1 MNTNNSISNSLKK
14 LLELNTNSLKTFERI
29 NEAVTTNQKSI
40 PLEILTD
47 EGTKIVSIPGFGFMQ
62 KELQRLDTNLKAL
75 TGLGKGTTRIKLP
88 DGTFQNI
95 ITSALK
101 SPANDL
107 TAVARPIN
115 FSTAPNYFAEDFL
128 NPMLK
133 TSFDV
138 SGQIPND
145 TERVL
150 VKRIIFDSSNQTA
163 VDWFNENYRNQE
175 NIDYL
180 TAIRDV
186 VNNSIAYIVD
196 EELRDMPYR
205 TGQYTGKFDVLS
217 ISNSQR
223 EVIEGGVTKKQAI
236 KLYTLDKLTYSDK
249 SKDLDQT
256 ELIRVGD
263 ELMVA
268 GGSKNTRYVID
279 KLDSSTRQV
288 ELRLI
293 EGYEPIKIGAN
304 VLGIYKNEDNNL
316 QVEVPCGFNERVLMF
331 MKPIDADS
339 KLLAENWSPGV
350 GYYTNEL
357 TLTQEDG
364 VQITLAEFYKDN
376 VADFSR
382 MIDALKVDSVPPAA
396 IGVTPDAPVLNS
408 ENFKVVQVNTH
419 LSANDAKGKITK
431 LQADKITVDEAVKK
445 LDSTVAKKRGEIAT
459 KKYRSE
465 VQRDKDKSELNSLI
479 EERASEAKMF
489 SSIVNQIQSVSADTN
504 VKKASPKYRI
514 RGFWAIPGAKKVA
527 DTADQEVVQFI
538 VAYRYLST
546 SGKSGEAAQ
555 LKFKEDGREKTA
567 VFSNW
572 NEKKTKVR
580 PRAKSIAPD
589 GTVATKFT
597 WQPSRVEDGQE
608 INFNQLDIAI
618 SQGETVEIRVKSIS
632 EAGYPQN
639 PIMSDWSESM
649 TVAFPE
655 AEIDT
660 TDIAATV
667 EANLAEL
674 ARVRMN
680 EELTAQGI
688 YTHVEDSFTANESYY
703 AHTATNIASG
713 FLTEEQKPISV
724 YDKIA
729 ELEAQLAGLKGTVE
743 AEVGELVVKIVDEDG
758 TVTNVTKDQTVQIF
772 AGYYVNE
779 VADLSVRKGH
789 IVNKTFR
796 LQLENSKASKLEL
809 VSRLVGDRNKP
820 AYRSSASASTEA
832 TNFFGIDINDA
843 GGESPDKKIENDSY
857 YLTEGKYDLA
867 PIQYQNV
874 DTAQTEKTG
883 DAPYQ
888 SAQRRGQF
896 IYSRFMDIANQN
908 SHYIVE
914 PLETVTTP
922 FDITDYEH
930 GLSYTST
937 LAQGNSTQDFI
948 WSGDFVA
955 GLGNSAYG
963 PGESFDPSKVGV
975 TSISTIGLYPYNRGL
990 YLHKDH
996 PLLENVWEDA
1006 NDSGSIDIDAVRR
1019 SMIFSMPKTATQA
1032 TGATLF
1038 SFFGYNRLLNSAS
1051 IGNKQ
1056 QTAFHTGK
1064 GLKEQ
1069 NLWANSSVPE
1079 DLGRPIKMSFE
1090 ENDQYL
1096 LGGRSCG
1103 AFLYMN
1109 PINMEALKVGGDT
1122 RRSKK
1127 EINPKKDNES
1137 NAVSVEVVFQY
1148 RMTDYFGNN
1157 PDIDTGRIGGFA
1169 RLAYNNLT
1177 YTKKIG
1183 FDIFDKYGEQFSFD
1197 LEVFAKYSPKGKNL
1211 NSIRAARITRDSGP
1225 SNPIS
1230 TWYQVQNGRNIL
1242 QQ

>member
-1 MNTNNSISNSLKK
+1 MNTNNSISNSLKR

-29 NEAVTTNQKSI
+29 NEAVTTEQKSI

-47 EGTKIVSIPGFGFMQ
+47 EGTKIVSIPGFGYMQ

-75 TGLGKGTTRIKLP
+75 TGLGKGSTKIKLP

-101 SPANDL
+101 TPASDF
-107 TAVARPIN
+107 TTVDRPIN

-163 VDWFNENYRNQE
+163 VEWFNDNYRNQE
-175 NIDYL
+175 NVDYL

-186 VNNSIAYIVD
+186 VNNNIAYIVD

-205 TGQYTGKFDVLS
+205 TGQYNGKFDVLS

-223 EVIEGGVTKKQAI
+223 EVLENGVTIKQAI

-249 SKDLDQT
+249 TKDLDET
-256 ELIRVGD
+256 ELLRVGD

-268 GGSKNTRYVID
+268 GGSKNTRYRID

-293 EGYEPIKIGAN
+293 EGYEAIKIGAN

-316 QVEVPCGFNERVLMF
+316 QVEIPCGFNERVLMF
-331 MKPIDADS
+331 MKAIDADS

-364 VQITLAEFYKDN
+364 VQITLAEYYKEN

-382 MIDALKVDSVPPAA
+382 MIDALKVDSIPPAA
-396 IGVTPDAPVLNS
+396 VGVTPDAPALDGA
-408 ENFKVVQVNTH
+408 NFKVVQINTH
-419 LSANDAKGKITK
+419 LGANDAKDKITK
-431 LQADKITVDEAVKK
+431 LSADKITVDEGVKK
-445 LDSTVAKKRGEIAT
+445 LDTTIAKKREEIAT
-459 KKYRSE
+459 KKYESE
-465 VQRDKDKSELNSLI
+465 VQKDKDKSELNSLI
-479 EERASEAKMF
+479 EERTSEAKLF
-489 SSIVNQIQSVSADTN
+489 NSIVNQIQSVSADTN

-527 DTADQEVVQFI
+527 DTANQEVVQFI

-555 LKFKEDGREKTA
+555 LKFAENGREKTA

-580 PRAKSIAPD
+580 PRAKSVNPD

-597 WQPSRVEDGQE
+597 WQESKIEDGQE
-608 INFNQLDIAI
+608 INFNQLDIPI
-618 SQGETVEIRVKSIS
+618 SQGETVEIKVKSIS

-639 PIMSDWSESM
+639 PIISDWSESM

-680 EELTAQGI
+680 EELTAQGV
-688 YTHVEDSFTANESYY
+688 YTHVGDSFTANESYY
-703 AHTATNIASG
+703 AHVATNIASG
-713 FLTEEQKPISV
+713 FLSPEQKPISV

-729 ELEAQLAGLKGTVE
+729 ELEAQIAGLKGTVE
-743 AEVGELVVKIVDEDG
+743 AEVGELVVKIVAEDG
-758 TVTNVTKDQTVQIF
+758 TVTNVAKDTTIQLF
-772 AGYYVNE
+772 AGYYVDE
-779 VADLSVRKGH
+779 VADLTIRKGH
-789 IVNKTFR
+789 IVNKTFK
-796 LQLENSKASKLEL
+796 LQLENSKATKLEL
-809 VSRLVGDRNKP
+809 VSRLVGDRNKA
-820 AYRSSASASTEA
+820 AYRSSSGNSTESSNKFGLA
-832 TNFFGIDINDA
+832 LNDNNADNFDT
-843 GGESPDKKIENDSY
+843 KVENDTY

-867 PIQYQNV
+867 PIQFQNV
-874 DTAQTEKTG
+874 DTNTVDESGT
-883 DAPYQ
+883 APYQ

-896 IYSRFMDIANQN
+896 VYSRFMDIANQN
-908 SHYIVE
+908 PHYIVE
-914 PLETVTTP
+914 PLETVTQP

-930 GLSYTST
+930 GLSYDAASPLAST
-937 LAQGNSTQDFI
+937 NGVNDFI
-948 WSGDFVA
+948 WSGEFGQGA
-955 GLGNSAYG
+955 GSAPYG
-963 PGESFDPSKVGV
+963 TAEMWDNTKVNT
-975 TSISTIGLYPYNRGL
+975 TSISNVTLYGYTRGL

-1006 NDSGSIDIDAVRR
+1006 NAAEAIDINTVRD

-1038 SFFGYNRLLNSAS
+1038 SFFGYNSNLNSVG

-1056 QTAFHTGK
+1056 QTAYHNGR
-1064 GLKEQ
+1064 GLSAQ
-1069 NLWANSSVPE
+1069 TVDA

-1103 AFLYMN
+1103 SFLYMS
-1109 PINMEALKVGGDT
+1109 PINIETLKVGGDT

-1137 NAVSVEVVFQY
+1137 NAVSVDIVFQY

-1157 PDIDTGRIGGFA
+1157 ESLDTGRIGGFA

-1177 YTKKIG
+1177 YTKKVG

-1197 LEVFAKYSPKGKNL
+1197 FEVFAKYSPKGKNL
-1211 NSIRAARITRDSGP
+1211 NSIKAARLTRNVSTT
-1225 SNPIS
+1225 PIQ
-1230 TWYQVQNGRNIL
+1230 TWYTQDNRGRNII
-1242 QQ
+1242 QE

>member
-1 MNTNNSISNSLKK
+1 MNTNNSISNSLKR

-29 NEAVTTNQKSI
+29 NEAVTTEQKSI

-75 TGLGKGTTRIKLP
+75 TGLGKGTTKIKLP

-133 TSFDV
+133 TAFDV

-150 VKRIIFDSSNQTA
+150 VKRIIFDSSNQAA
-163 VDWFNENYRNQE
+163 VEFFNDNYRNQE
-175 NIDYL
+175 NVDYL

-186 VNNSIAYIVD
+186 VNNNIAYIVD

-249 SKDLDQT
+249 SKDLDET
-256 ELIRVGD
+256 ELLRVGD

-279 KLDSSTRQV
+279 KMDASTRQV
-288 ELRLI
+288 ELRLV

-316 QVEVPCGFNERVLMF
+316 QIEIPCGFNERVLMF
-331 MKPIDADS
+331 MKAIDADS

-364 VQITLAEFYKDN
+364 VEITLAEYYKEN

-396 IGVTPDAPVLNS
+396 VGVTPDAPVLDG
-408 ENFKVVQVNTH
+408 ENFKVVQINTH

-431 LQADKITVDEAVKK
+431 LNADKITVDEAVKK
-445 LDSTVAKKRGEIAT
+445 LDSTISKKREEIAT
-459 KKYRSE
+459 KKYESK
-465 VQRDKDKSELNSLI
+465 VQRDKDKSELNSLV
-479 EERASEAKMF
+479 EERVSSAKMF

-504 VKKASPKYRI
+504 VKNVSPKYRI
-514 RGFWAIPGAKKVA
+514 RGFWAIPTAKKVA
-527 DTADQEVVQFI
+527 DTSDQEVVQFI

-555 LKFKEDGREKTA
+555 LKFKEEGREKTA

-572 NEKKTKVR
+572 IEKKTKVR

-589 GTVATKFT
+589 GTVSTKFT

-618 SQGETVEIRVKSIS
+618 SQGETVEIRIKSIS

-660 TDIAATV
+660 SDIASTV
-667 EANLAEL
+667 EQNLAEL

-688 YTHVEDSFTANESYY
+688 YTHVGDSFTANESYY
-703 AHTATNIASG
+703 AHVATNIASG
-713 FLTEEQKPISV
+713 FLSPEQKPISV

-729 ELEAQLAGLKGTVE
+729 ELEAMIAGLKGEVE
-743 AEVGELVVKIVDEDG
+743 AEVGELVVKIVSEDG
-758 TVTNVTKDQTVQIF
+758 TVTNVAKDTTVQLF
-772 AGYYVNE
+772 AGYYVDE
-779 VADLSVRKGH
+779 VADLTVRKGH
-789 IVNKTFR
+789 IVNKTFK
-796 LQLENSKASKLEL
+796 LQLENSKATKLEL
-809 VSRLVGDRNKP
+809 VSRLVGDRTKP
-820 AYRSSASASTEA
+820 AYRSSAVNSTE
-832 TNFFGIDINDA
+832 NSNGFGLELNDA
-843 GGESPDKKIENDSY
+843 GGDAVDRKIENDTY

-867 PIQYQNV
+867 PVQFQNV
-874 DTAQTEKTG
+874 DTDNLTETG

-888 SAQRRGQF
+888 SMQRRGQF
-896 IYSRFMDIANQN
+896 IYSRFMDVANQN
-908 SHYIVE
+908 AHYIVE
-914 PLETVTTP
+914 PLETVIAP
-922 FDITDYEH
+922 FDVTDYEH
-930 GLSYTST
+930 GLSYDAAAP
-937 LAQGNSTQDFI
+937 LAVTNGANDFI
-948 WSGDFVA
+948 WA
-955 GLGNSAYG
+955 GSFGNGEDANGNSLGGYNG
-963 PGESFDPSKVGV
+963 VWDNSKANTTTVGNV
-975 TSISTIGLYPYNRGL
+975 GLYQYNRGL

-1006 NDSGSIDIDAVRR
+1006 DAAQSLDINAVKN
-1019 SMIFSMPKTATQA
+1019 SMIFSMTKTATQA
-1032 TGATLF
+1032 AGATLF
-1038 SFFGYNRLLNSAS
+1038 SFFGYNASSAFA
-1051 IGNKQ
+1051 GVANKQ
-1056 QTAFHTGK
+1056 QTAFHNGR
-1064 GLKEQ
+1064 GLSAQ
-1069 NLWANSSVPE
+1069 TANDP
-1079 DLGRPIKMSFE
+1079 LGRPIKMSFE
-1090 ENDQYL
+1090 QNDQYL

-1103 AFLYMN
+1103 AFLYMS
-1109 PINMEALKVGGDT
+1109 PINIETLKVGGDT

-1137 NAVSVEVVFQY
+1137 NAVSVDIVFQY

-1157 PDIDTGRIGGFA
+1157 ESMDTGRIGGFA

-1177 YTKKIG
+1177 YTKKVG
-1183 FDIFDKYGEQFSFD
+1183 FDIFDKFGEQFSFD
-1197 LEVFAKYSPKGKNL
+1197 FEVFAKYSPKGKNL
-1211 NSIRAARITRDSGP
+1211 NSIKAAKLTRDVSA
-1225 SNPIS
+1225 SPIQ
-1230 TWYQVQNGRNIL
+1230 TWYTQDSRGRNIIA
-1242 QQ
+1242 

>member
-29 NEAVTTNQKSI
+29 NEAVTTEQKSI

-75 TGLGKGTTRIKLP
+75 TGLGKGSTKIKLP

-101 SPANDL
+101 TPANDL
-107 TAVARPIN
+107 TTVGRPIN
-115 FSTAPNYFAEDFL
+115 FFTAPNYFAEDFL

-133 TSFDV
+133 TAFDV

-163 VDWFNENYRNQE
+163 VEFFNDNYRNKE
-175 NIDYL
+175 EVDYL

-186 VNNSIAYIVD
+186 VNNNIAYIVD
-196 EELRDMPYR
+196 EELRDLPYR
-205 TGQYTGKFDVLS
+205 TGQYTGKFDVIA

-268 GGSKNTRYVID
+268 GGAKNTRYIID

-304 VLGIYKNEDNNL
+304 VLGVFKNEDNNL
-316 QVEVPCGFNERVLMF
+316 NIEVPCGFNERVLMF

-350 GYYTNEL
+350 GFYTNEL
-357 TLTQEDG
+357 TLTQDDG
-364 VQITLAEFYKDN
+364 VQITLAEYYKEN

-382 MIDALKVDSVPPAA
+382 MIDALKVDSIPPAA
-396 IGVTPDAPVLNS
+396 IGVSPDAPILDG

-431 LQADKITVDEAVKK
+431 LNADKITVDESVKK
-445 LDSTVAKKRGEIAT
+445 LDGTISKKREEIAT
-459 KKYRSE
+459 KKYESKI
-465 VQRDKDKSELNSLI
+465 QRDKDRSELNSLQQ
-479 EERASEAKMF
+479 ERVSEAKMF

-504 VKKASPKYRI
+504 VKKISPKYRI
-514 RGFWAIPGAKKVA
+514 RGFWSIPTAKKVA
-527 DTADQEVVQFI
+527 DTADQEVVQFV

-555 LKFKEDGREKTA
+555 LKFKESGREKTA

-572 NEKKTKVR
+572 IEKKTKVR

-589 GTVATKFT
+589 GSVSTKFT
-597 WQPSRVEDGQE
+597 WQPSKVEDGQE

-618 SQGETVEIRVKSIS
+618 SQGETVEIRIKSIS
-632 EAGYPQN
+632 EAGFPQN

-680 EELTAQGI
+680 EELEAQGV
-688 YTHVEDSFTANESYY
+688 YTHVGDSFTANESYY
-703 AHTATNIASG
+703 AHVATNIASG
-713 FLTEEQKPISV
+713 FLSPEQKPISV

-729 ELEAQLAGLKGTVE
+729 ELEAMISGLKNEVE
-743 AEVGELVVKIVDEDG
+743 AEVGELVVKIISEDG
-758 TVTNVTKDQTVQIF
+758 TVTNVSKDQTIQLF
-772 AGYYVNE
+772 AGYYVDE
-779 VADLSVRKGH
+779 VAGLTVRKGH
-789 IVNKTFR
+789 VVNKTFK
-796 LQLENSKASKLEL
+796 LQLENSKATKLEL
-809 VSRLVGDRNKP
+809 VSRLVGDRSLP
-820 AYRSSASASTEA
+820 AYRSSAQGSTESS
-832 TNFFGIDINDA
+832 NGFGLEQNDNNA
-843 GGESPDKKIENDSY
+843 DAPDRKIESDTY

-874 DTAQTEKTG
+874 DTDNITEAG

-888 SAQRRGQF
+888 SMQRRGQF
-896 IYSRFMDIANQN
+896 VYSRFMDVANQN
-908 SHYIVE
+908 AHYIVE
-914 PLETVTTP
+914 PLETIP
-922 FDITDYEH
+922 SNPDATDYEH
-930 GLSYTST
+930 ALSYGSAPLSTSNG
-937 LAQGNSTQDFI
+937 ANDFI
-948 WSGDFVA
+948 WSGDFGA
-955 GLGNSAYG
+955 GADDTGNPLGGYDG
-963 PGESFDPSKVGV
+963 QWDPSKVLT
-975 TSISTIGLYPYNRGL
+975 TSVSSIGLYQYNRGL
-990 YLHKDH
+990 YIHKDH

-1006 NDSGSIDIDAVRR
+1006 DEAGSINLDAVKD
-1019 SMIFSMPKTATQA
+1019 SMIFSMTKTATQA
-1032 TGATLF
+1032 FGATLF
-1038 SFFGYNRLLNSAS
+1038 SFFGYKSSLKSAS
-1051 IGNKQ
+1051 VGNKQ
-1056 QTAFHTGK
+1056 QTAFHNGR
-1064 GLKEQ
+1064 GL
-1069 NLWANSSVPE
+1069 SVQTNGE
-1079 DLGRPIKMSFE
+1079 ALGRPLKMSFE

-1103 AFLYMN
+1103 AFLFMS
-1109 PINMEALKVGGDT
+1109 PINIETLKVGGDT

-1137 NAVSVEVVFQY
+1137 NAVSVDIVFQY

-1157 PDIDTGRIGGFA
+1157 EALDSGRIGGFA

-1183 FDIFDKYGEQFSFD
+1183 FDIFDKLDEQFSFD

-1211 NSIRAARITRDSGP
+1211 NSIKAAKITRSG
-1225 SNPIS
+1225 SI
-1230 TWYQVQNGRNIL
+1230 TGQQWYTQSNGRNIL
-1242 QQ
+1242 Q